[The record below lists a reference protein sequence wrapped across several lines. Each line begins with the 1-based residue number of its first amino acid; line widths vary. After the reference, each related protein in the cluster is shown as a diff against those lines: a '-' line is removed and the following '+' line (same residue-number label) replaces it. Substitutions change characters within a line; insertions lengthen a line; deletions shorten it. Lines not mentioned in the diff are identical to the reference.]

1 MNFLW
6 LTGLALICGGALIW
20 QAFNRLAALDS
31 RCDRAFADIDVQLKH
46 RHGLLPN
53 LLETV
58 QAFANQELTI
68 LDKVTASRAAAL
80 GAKTPQ
86 AQMVA
91 ELDLSTGLAQLL
103 TAVEILPAIA
113 ILGAFHRL
121 APGNRRHRKQNF
133 GVAPLPQRGGR

>member
-31 RCDRAFADIDVQLKH
+31 RCCDRAFADIDVQLKH

-103 TAVEILPAIA
+103 TAVESHPDIAAPFLISIRSRQRQYRRLPES
-113 ILGAFHRL
+113 RTS
-121 APGNRRHRKQNF
+121 
-133 GVAPLPQRGGR
+133 